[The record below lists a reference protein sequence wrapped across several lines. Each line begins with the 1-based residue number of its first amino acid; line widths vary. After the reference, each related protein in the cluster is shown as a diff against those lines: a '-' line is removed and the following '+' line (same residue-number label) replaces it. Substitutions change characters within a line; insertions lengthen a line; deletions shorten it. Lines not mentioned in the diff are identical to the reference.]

1 MENNEVI
8 EYKGYYIE
16 FNFYG
21 MNEYSVQYCGDDYMF
36 SSFTGATKFVD
47 EICSFMKGERYEQK

>member
-1 MENNEVI
+1 MFT

-21 MNEYSVQYCGDDYMF
+21 RNEYTVQYCGDDIMF
-36 SSFTGATKFVD
+36 QTED
-47 EICSFMKGERYEQK
+47 EAKAFIDSIQ

>member
-1 MENNEVI
+1 MI

-21 MNEYSVQYCGDDYMF
+21 ENEYSVQYCGDDVIFETVEEAKHFIDMI
-36 SSFTGATKFVD
+36 
-47 EICSFMKGERYEQK
+47 E

>member
-1 MENNEVI
+1 M

-21 MNEYSVQYCGDDYMF
+21 KGEYTVQYCGDDVWF
-36 SSFTGATKFVD
+36 NTEEKAKEFIDGI
-47 EICSFMKGERYEQK
+47 E